1 MNGHDDLTS
10 SSPEGDPG
18 AAWASARRATSA
30 AVADESLSGL
40 PAALQRICRA
50 VTSSLVLS
58 GAVVQVITESREAVV
73 LASSD
78 GASHRLGEIP
88 FEVGEGPCLD
98 AFTIARPVLVRDLL
112 GEGQSRWP
120 GYVSAIRDNG
130 VRATYAF
137 PLHVGAVRL
146 GVLELYGS
154 RVRSLSSAE
163 LSLALVFARAATD
176 SLLEP
181 PSGSTVAP
189 LEDRNA
195 EGVGEGVG
203 HWVEIHQ
210 AQGMV
215 TVDLGLDLAGA
226 LAVMRGHAFSR
237 DISLLEVARMILAG
251 EHIHVTDGD

>member
-1 MNGHDDLTS
+1 M
-10 SSPEGDPG
+10 
-18 AAWASARRATSA
+18 SA
-30 AVADESLSGL
+30 ALADESLSGL

-50 VTSSLVLS
+50 VTSSLFLS
-58 GAVVQVITESREAVV
+58 GAVVQVITDSREAVV

-120 GYVSAIRDNG
+120 GYVSAVRDDG
-130 VRATYAF
+130 VRAVYAF
-137 PLHVGAVRL
+137 PLHVGAVRF
-146 GVLELYGS
+146 GVLELYGD
-154 RVRSLSSAE
+154 RTRSLSSDE
-163 LSLALVFARAATD
+163 LSLALVFAQATTD

-181 PSGSTVAP
+181 SSGSSVAL

-195 EGVGEGVG
+195 EGIAGGMG

-215 TVDLGLDLAGA
+215 TVDLGVDLAGA
-226 LAVMRGHAFSR
+226 LALMRAHAFSR
-237 DISLLEVARMILAG
+237 DLPLLELARMILAG
-251 EHIHVTDGD
+251 ERINVTDGE

>member
-1 MNGHDDLTS
+1 MNAHDDPTV
-10 SSPEGDPG
+10 SSP
-18 AAWASARRATSA
+18 AADSAVWTHARRAMSA
-30 AVADESLSGL
+30 AVADEALSGL

-50 VTSSLVLS
+50 VTSSLSLS
-58 GAVVQVITESREAVV
+58 GAVVQVVTDVREAVV

-88 FEVGEGPCLD
+88 FEVGEGPCLE
-98 AFTIARPVLVRDLL
+98 AFTMGRPVLVRDLL

-120 GYVSAIRDNG
+120 GYVSAIRGDG
-130 VRATYAF
+130 VHATYAL

-154 RVRSLSSAE
+154 RVHSLSSAE
-163 LSLALVFARAATD
+163 LSLALVFAQAATD

-181 PSGSTVAP
+181 PSGSSVAM
-189 LEDRNA
+189 LEDREA
-195 EGVGEGVG
+195 EGMG

-226 LAVMRGHAFSR
+226 LAVMRAHAFSR
-237 DISLLEVARMILAG
+237 GLPLLELARMILAG
-251 EHIHVTDGD
+251 ERIHMTDGD

>member
-1 MNGHDDLTS
+1 VNAHDDLTPS
-10 SSPEGDPG
+10 SAAGDSV
-18 AAWASARRATSA
+18 AWTYARRAMSA

-50 VTSSLVLS
+50 VTSSLLLS
-58 GAVVQVITESREAVV
+58 GAAVQVITDSREAVV

-98 AFTIARPVLVRDLL
+98 AFTMGRPVLVRDLL

-120 GYVSAIRDNG
+120 GYVSAVIG
-130 VRATYAF
+130 AGLRATYAL

-146 GVLELYGS
+146 GVLELYGA
-154 RVRSLSSAE
+154 RVHSLSSAE
-163 LSLALVFARAATD
+163 LSRALVFAQAATD
-176 SLLEP
+176 SLLDP
-181 PSGSTVAP
+181 PSGASVAL
-189 LEDRNA
+189 LENRNA
-195 EGVGEGVG
+195 EGVG

-226 LAVMRGHAFSR
+226 LALMRAHAFGR
-237 DISLLEVARMILAG
+237 GLSLLELARMILAG
-251 EHIHVTDGD
+251 ERLHVTDGD